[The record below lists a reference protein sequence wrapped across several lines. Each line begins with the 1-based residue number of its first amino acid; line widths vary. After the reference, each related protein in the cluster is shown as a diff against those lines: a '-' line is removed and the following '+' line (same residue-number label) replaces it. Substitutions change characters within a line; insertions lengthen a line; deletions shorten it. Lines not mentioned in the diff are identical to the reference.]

1 MDLRK
6 LKNAYFIGIGGIG
19 MSALARFFHSQ
30 GVFVYGY
37 DRTRTGLTSKLE
49 DEGMDI
55 HYKED
60 TGFIKSTGIYPDDT
74 LVIYTPAI
82 PSYNKELVFFRE
94 NNFDIRKRAEVLGL
108 ISKSWDAICVAGT
121 HGKTTISTLTAHLF
135 TNSETGCSAFI
146 GGISKNYGT
155 NYLHSDKSPYV
166 VLEADEFDR
175 SFLHLSPYMSV
186 ITSIDA
192 DHLDIYGNKKQ
203 LADAFR
209 QFAMLTRHEGTV
221 IVKKGLKK
229 NIKVPDDSIEFTYS
243 LNEKSDFYASDI
255 RLDGD
260 KYVFTLN
267 SPFGVMKGLTLGIPG
282 LLNVENAI
290 AASALAL
297 SGGVS
302 EEELRTGLATFKG
315 IKRRFE
321 YVVKNKDFIFID
333 DYAHHP
339 AEIKATL
346 NSVKD
351 LYPGK
356 EVHVIF
362 QPHLYSRTK
371 DFAKEFARELD
382 KADKIY
388 LMDIYPA
395 RELPIEGVDSGLI
408 KKYMKNKNVEVS
420 SSDEIIKQLESGKPD
435 ILLTMGAGDI
445 DRLVPVLKEKLKGKT
460 GL

>member
-1 MDLRK
+1 MDIK
-6 LKNAYFIGIGGIG
+6 DLKYAYFIGIGGIG

-30 GVFVYGY
+30 GIFTYGY
-37 DRTRTGLTSKLE
+37 DRTASDLTQKME
-49 DEGMDI
+49 NEGMSI
-55 HYKED
+55 HYED
-60 TGFIKSTGIYPDDT
+60 DPGYIKSLNIYPDET

-82 PSYNKELVFFRE
+82 PSYNKELNFFRE
-94 NNFDIRKRAEVLGL
+94 NDFDIKKRAEVLGM

-135 TNSETGCSAFI
+135 TNSKIGCSAFI
-146 GGISKNYGT
+146 GGIAKNYGT
-155 NYLHSDKSPYV
+155 NYLHSSKSPFV

-192 DHLDIYGNKKQ
+192 DHLDIYGDKKH
-203 LADAFR
+203 LTASFKE
-209 QFAMLTRHEGTV
+209 FAMLTRPQGTL
-221 IVKKGLKK
+221 IIKKGLK
-229 NIKVPDDSIEFTYS
+229 NIQAPDNSIKFTYS
-243 LNEKSDFYASDI
+243 LDEECDFYASDI
-255 RLDGD
+255 RLVDD
-260 KYVFTLN
+260 RYVFTLN
-267 SPFGVMKGLTLGIPG
+267 SDFGKMKDLTLGIPG
-282 LLNVENAI
+282 LLNVENAV

-302 EEELRTGLATFKG
+302 EDELREGLKTFKG
-315 IKRRFE
+315 IRRRFE
-321 YVVKNKDFIFID
+321 YVIKSEDLIFID

-356 EVHVIF
+356 KVHVVF

-371 DFAKEFARELD
+371 DFAKEFAKELD

-388 LMDIYPA
+388 LLDIYPA
-395 RELPIEGVDSGLI
+395 RELPIEGVSSGLI
-408 KKYMKNKNVEVS
+408 KKYMKNKNAVLCDKDNVFELLTA
-420 SSDEIIKQLESGKPD
+420 DKPD
-435 ILLTMGAGDI
+435 VLLTMGAGDI
-445 DRLVPVLKEKLKGKT
+445 DRLVPVLGEKIAEASAS
-460 GL
+460 